1 MSKRLFIGNL
11 PYSTNEAELMT
22 AFAAYGAEAAN
33 IIEGR
38 GFGFVDV
45 ADDQVQAA
53 IDGMNE
59 QEIGGRKIIVSE
71 AKPKAN
77 DGGGFRSGGGGGGG
91 RPGGGG
97 GRPGGGYGG
106 GGGGRSGGYG
116 GGGGGRSG
124 GGGYGGGGGRDRGRR
139 DNNW

>member
-77 DGGGFRSGGGGGGG
+77 DGGGFRSGGGGGG

-106 GGGGRSGGYG
+106 GGGGRS
-116 GGGGGRSG
+116 SG
-124 GGGYGGGGGRDRGRR
+124 GGYGGGGRDRGRR